1 MKVSTQLDLLRFILQ
16 QQGIEYAVCDE
27 GWRIVAHSP
36 GFPLLAGSQQP
47 LLGRRPDEI
56 FDEFEGT
63 AAELDA
69 VAQRAIPQFQIPHTY
84 REHPDGSSVYL
95 TFTAVAAAS
104 ALLLIITDTTQEVQL
119 MQRLMQERNEVMLL
133 QQRLDVAGEHV

>member
-1 MKVSTQLDLLRFILQ
+1 MKASTQLDLLRFILQ
-16 QQGIEYAVCDE
+16 QQGVEYAVCDG
-27 GWRIVAHSP
+27 GWRIEAHSP
-36 GFPLLAGSQQP
+36 GFASLAGSQKT

-63 AAELDA
+63 AAELEA

-84 REHPDGSSVYL
+84 RERPDGSSVYL
-95 TFTAVAAAS
+95 TFTAVATAS

-133 QQRLDVAGEHV
+133 QQRLDVASGHV